1 MLFLKKKLLKFAG
14 AQKPGGGKGGS
25 TAMGGRGGSSHWE
38 GEVGSF
44 QIFHQNVPR
53 KWINIFEHIK
63 KRGEADD
70 FMGGLS
76 ILGQTWNLQ
85 NKIYKICFLT
95 CLSVSMTG
103 RRREGPRLWSRPC
116 SNSLGR
122 LTIISEPNNYEEIAP
137 CITYTWMIL
146 HIAKKSSKGP
156 SLK

>member
-85 NKIYKICFLT
+85 NKIYGMF
-95 CLSVSMTG
+95 VSFPWQAG
-103 RRREGPRLWSRPC
+103 
-116 SNSLGR
+116 
-122 LTIISEPNNYEEIAP
+122 EEKDRGSGADP
-137 CITYTWMIL
+137 ARTHWGGWQL
-146 HIAKKSSKGP
+146 
-156 SLK
+156 